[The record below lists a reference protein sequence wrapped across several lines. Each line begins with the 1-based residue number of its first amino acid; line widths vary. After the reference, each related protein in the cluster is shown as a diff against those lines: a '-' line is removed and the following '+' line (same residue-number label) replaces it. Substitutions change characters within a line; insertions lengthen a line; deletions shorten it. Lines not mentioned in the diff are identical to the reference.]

1 MLAIATR
8 SLIISIFLSL
18 IGPCYG
24 GRSYIDYPEFRRYL
38 SASLKEART
47 PWYNGTTEM
56 RWVLWGFRFADGRL
70 AKVTV
75 DWKILWTER
84 KILQAS
90 QQHVGVGSTPSH
102 KEALLSSGNAVLW
115 QRCSNVAPSIL
126 PADFFGNQKWGYG
139 PLWGNSNNLI
149 MEGKNYKHNVN
160 FKVTTRDLSKK
171 EMLEWGTRLET
182 LKSNVQ
188 FDPENHITEGSCC
201 VVQ

>member
-1 MLAIATR
+1 
-8 SLIISIFLSL
+8 
-18 IGPCYG
+18 
-24 GRSYIDYPEFRRYL
+24 
-38 SASLKEART
+38 
-47 PWYNGTTEM
+47 M